1 VRARWPRNLPGPAC
15 PRDAATA
22 VCAICGAAQGSE
34 CTIAALRQLFGEV
47 DWAIG
52 RENCSAG
59 LAMRAWAF
67 GNRSF
72 VHGLETLPF
81 ISTHVYDTERRV
93 QGQHINGRAGPRLP
107 CYRYAGPLTH
117 TVGVAL
123 WPARAAR
130 VAWICDR
137 TKAKFGNHGRVGHEG
152 ASGASCRASR
162 VFDQICSKIR
172 PAIFQADHATGTG
185 CLCCDGCESTER
197 RLLFEKPQSGEGYT
211 AIHVQGTPLSFRGT
225 RGTEAREPE

>member
-1 VRARWPRNLPGPAC
+1 MHHRSPQATLRGSGLGDRAG
-15 PRDAATA
+15 
-22 VCAICGAAQGSE
+22 E
-34 CTIAALRQLFGEV
+34 LFG
-47 DWAIG
+47 
-52 RENCSAG
+52 
-59 LAMRAWAF
+59 
-67 GNRSF
+67 RSRNKGVGFWQPMF

-81 ISTHVYDTERRV
+81 VSTHVYDTERRV

-107 CYRYAGPLTH
+107 CDRYAGSLTH

-137 TKAKFGNHGRVGHEG
+137 TKAKFGNHGRVEHEG
-152 ASGASCRASR
+152 ASGASYRASR

-172 PAIFQADHATGTG
+172 PAIFQADHATGTD

-197 RLLFEKPQSGEGYT
+197 ELLFEKPQSGEGYT
-211 AIHVQGTPLSFRGT
+211 AIHVQGTPHFRFAV
-225 RGTEAREPE
+225 REVLRHVSRNQIWFQARTATHRSYFRV